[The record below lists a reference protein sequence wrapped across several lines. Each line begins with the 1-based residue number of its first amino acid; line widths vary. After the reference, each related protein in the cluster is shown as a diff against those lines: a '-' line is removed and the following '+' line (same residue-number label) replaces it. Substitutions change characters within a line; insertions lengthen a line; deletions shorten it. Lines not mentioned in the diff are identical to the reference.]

1 MFVRSNSLYLQRYQ
15 QAPGS
20 APLEEEPPLLTLEL
34 PQEVPV
40 TATERVGVTTTG
52 EEGQEGIQIPG
63 LDGVPAPAVRLIG
76 EAGLR
81 LTPVVRG
88 MKSSLDLLVSSN

>member
-1 MFVRSNSLYLQRYQ
+1 MD
-15 QAPGS
+15 
-20 APLEEEPPLLTLEL
+20 
-34 PQEVPV
+34 
-40 TATERVGVTTTG
+40 TARVEVTTTG

-76 EAGLR
+76 EAGLH

>member
-1 MFVRSNSLYLQRYQ
+1 MSEVTLYICRGTSRLPAR
-15 QAPGS
+15 P
-20 APLEEEPPLLTLEL
+20 PLEEEPRLLTLEL

-63 LDGVPAPAVRLIG
+63 LDGVPAPAVRQIG